1 MLGYIRKVEREDRK
15 LIFIFDNYKVILES
29 NSDGVWEINNFFLR
43 EIKTCPILNF
53 KVVYNETIKEKIGN
67 STHSCNKFEIIDN
80 LLNIRSILLFSGIK
94 PRTFENVRY
103 LEIFYLN
110 KSFSVELEQ
119 TQYFKL
125 ASCYDKDELSFTF
138 TVELVN
144 SN

>member
-29 NSDGVWEINNFFLR
+29 NSDDVWEINNFFLR

-53 KVVYNETIKEKIGN
+53 KVVYNETTKEKTGR
-67 STHSCNKFEIIDN
+67 STLSYNKFEIIDN
-80 LLNIRSILLFSGIK
+80 LISIKSIFLFSGIK
-94 PRTFENVRY
+94 SRTFENVRY

-110 KSFSVELEQ
+110 KNFPEIDQ
-119 TQYFKL
+119 KQYFKL
-125 ASCYDKDELSFTF
+125 ASCYDRDKLRFTF

-144 SN
+144 LN